1 MVEFEITTE
10 QQAQLLDVTGR
21 ISEAVRGSGIQNGMC
36 NVFVPHT
43 TAAVII
49 CENADPDV
57 VHDVLLQLTK
67 LVPRQGGYRHGEGNA
82 QAHILSVILGSSL
95 NVPVSGGQLRLGRWQ
110 GVMFAEFDGPRRRK
124 VMVSVTSS

>member
-1 MVEFEITTE
+1 MVEFEVTTE
-10 QQAQLLDVTGR
+10 KQAQLVDVT
-21 ISEAVRGSGIQNGMC
+21 SQVNDAVRRSGVQNGMC

-95 NVPVSGGQLRLGRWQ
+95 NVPVTGGQLRLGRWQ

-124 VMVSVTSS
+124 VVVSVTSS